1 MRLQFRL
8 ALALVLASSPLL
20 LGGALGCERLVDA
33 QIERNLTRAKTSLPD
48 EPGIHV
54 VLCGTGSPLADAAR
68 AGACTAVLASGQFFL
83 VDAGP
88 GSWERVDLANLP
100 LARLSGVLLTHF
112 HSDHIGD
119 LGEAMTG
126 SWIAGRSQPLDVYGP
141 AGTTAVVDGFVKAYE
156 HDADARTRH
165 HGEAAMPRAA
175 AGAVAHEVALDLD
188 DPGFS
193 EAIVLERGGL
203 RITMFA
209 VDHSPVRP
217 AVGYRFD
224 YAGRSVVVSG
234 DTKKSASVVKHAA
247 GTDLLVHEALMPE
260 AALRASAI
268 AARLGNA
275 RLAKLASDIPGYHTS
290 PVEAA
295 EVAKAAGAKKLVL
308 THLVPGPQNFLMR
321 RMFLRGVSDAYDGEV
336 VLGEDGMR
344 FDLEPR

>member
-1 MRLQFRL
+1 
-8 ALALVLASSPLL
+8 
-20 LGGALGCERLVDA
+20 
-33 QIERNLTRAKTSLPD
+33 
-48 EPGIHV
+48 
-54 VLCGTGSPLADAAR
+54 
-68 AGACTAVLASGQFFL
+68 
-83 VDAGP
+83 
-88 GSWERVDLANLP
+88 
-100 LARLSGVLLTHF
+100 
-112 HSDHIGD
+112 
-119 LGEAMTG
+119 
-126 SWIAGRSQPLDVYGP
+126 
-141 AGTTAVVDGFVKAYE
+141 
-156 HDADARTRH
+156 
-165 HGEAAMPRAA
+165 MPRAA

-188 DPGFS
+188 DPDFS

-224 YAGRSVVVSG
+224 YGGRSVVVTG
-234 DTKKSASVVKHAA
+234 DTKKSASVVKHAT

-295 EVAKAAGAKKLVL
+295 AVAKAAGAKKLVL